1 VVKGVSINIDGT
13 TCENGANS
21 SSDFCKKH
29 GAFPMCKECN
39 SYSAKRGED
48 LCGYCNPAKHV
59 KRKELRIKKYLEEK
73 ELLFF
78 HDKVV
83 KLSNNKVAKPDFLFV
98 DNTIEHR
105 VILEVDEYQHTRNEY
120 TPVEERR
127 REQLIQQGLGKP
139 CIFIRFNPDAFKING
154 KTKRMPNEKRQ
165 LILLERIHHWLKTKP
180 TEQIEREFLFYND
193 N

>member
-1 VVKGVSINIDGT
+1 MKYLVPNSAKTGGKCVSCGGGNRCKYLSEDGIKCSSGKTDYCTKHGGGKRCVSINIDGT

-105 VILEVDEYQHTRNEY
+105 VILEVDEY
-120 TPVEERR
+120 
-127 REQLIQQGLGKP
+127 
-139 CIFIRFNPDAFKING
+139 
-154 KTKRMPNEKRQ
+154 
-165 LILLERIHHWLKTKP
+165 
-180 TEQIEREFLFYND
+180 
-193 N
+193 